1 MAAGK
6 GRSGGLTGGAAPIAS
21 GSMALSLPAAAA
33 RVTESAAFQR
43 LVVGMILFA
52 GLLVGLETHAGLM
65 ARIGGALHL
74 LDRVVLGFFVVE
86 LTLRIAA
93 CGRRPW
99 TYFRDPWN
107 VFDFLIVAVCLLPFA
122 TTFAAVLR
130 LARVLRVLRLV
141 TALPRLQILV
151 GALLKSVPS
160 MGYVALLLSLHFYVY
175 AVIGVTFFSAADPEK
190 FGGLGRAV
198 LTLFEVVTLEGW
210 VDVMDAQI
218 KGLGSAWIP
227 VAYFVTFILLGT
239 MIMLNLLIGVIV
251 NGMSEAREETEDAA
265 RAARGGRPAV
275 ADDLADLRRQVKALG
290 EGIAALQRRIEADER
305 RGPPL
310 R

>member
-1 MAAGK
+1 
-6 GRSGGLTGGAAPIAS
+6 LTGGDGPIAS
-21 GSMALSLPAAAA
+21 GSMAFSLPVAAA
-33 RVTESAAFQR
+33 RITESSFFHR
-43 LVVGMILFA
+43 LVVSVILFA
-52 GLLVGLETHAGLM
+52 GLLVGLETHAGLV
-65 ARIGGALHL
+65 ARIGGVLHL
-74 LDRVVLGFFVVE
+74 LDRVVLGFFVIE
-86 LTLRIAA
+86 LALRIAA

-107 VFDFLIVAVCLLPFA
+107 VFDFMVVAVCLLPFP
-122 TTFAAVLR
+122 TGFAAVLR

-160 MGYVALLLSLHFYVY
+160 MGYVVMLLGLHFYVY

-227 VAYFVTFILLGT
+227 VAYFVSFILLGT

-275 ADDLADLRRQVKALG
+275 VDDLADLRRQVKALG
-290 EGIAALQRRIEADER
+290 EGIAALQRRIESDGR
-305 RGPPL
+305 GGPP
-310 R
+310 RR